1 MAARQ
6 ELTPRRGGEPD
17 VGAAVVSRAY
27 RNLATVA
34 LMLATAMQAGDAT
47 IVNVALPQLEHDLGG
62 GITLGAWVMTSYLC
76 AAAVMA
82 PLTGWLRRRY
92 GARVLFPGSI
102 GLFVLA
108 SLLCAL
114 SPSAAAII
122 SSRILQGVAGGL
134 IHPLGQA
141 ILLDLH
147 PRDRHARML
156 AIWGAVVMLGPVLGP
171 LLGGIITDHASWRW
185 VFVIN
190 LPLGLFTVWGM
201 RRALPR
207 AEELSKTAVDAWGVF
222 LLMASIGALQLCL
235 SRGVGRDWLHSPEI
249 LAEAGLTIGGF
260 AMLAAR
266 ARGSG
271 FTMLRTAVFK
281 DLNFAAAGFY
291 NFMTSAL
298 LFVAI
303 VFLPAL
309 GEGPLG
315 YDATLAGLTIMPRAI
330 LMMLAMLFAGRI
342 IGKLDYRAILGAGL
356 LLMAAGLLILSDLP
370 AADTVPWI
378 IIGSTIQA
386 IGGGLLFTSLSTL
399 AFSTLPGG
407 MRTDAAG
414 IYSLL
419 RQLGCASGIA
429 LMTAVLRMRIN
440 ADLLPLGGAAAGAD
454 AAAAATL
461 HAYGT
466 CFKLMALA
474 TVAVIP
480 GIFLFRRRRVV
491 AAVSD

>member
-1 MAARQ
+1 
-6 ELTPRRGGEPD
+6 
-17 VGAAVVSRAY
+17 
-27 RNLATVA
+27 
-34 LMLATAMQAGDAT
+34 
-47 IVNVALPQLEHDLGG
+47 G

-76 AAAVMA
+76 ATAVMA

-92 GARVLFPGSI
+92 GARALFPGSI

-114 SPSAAAII
+114 SPSVAAIL
-122 SSRILQGVAGGL
+122 SSRILQGIAGGL

-147 PRDRHARML
+147 PRERHGRML

-207 AEELSKTAVDAWGVF
+207 AEELSKTAVDAWGMF

-235 SRGVGRDWLHSPEI
+235 SRGVGRNWLHSPEL
-249 LAEAGLTIGGF
+249 LAEAALTVGGF
-260 AMLAAR
+260 GLLAAR
-266 ARGSG
+266 ARASG
-271 FTMLRTAVFK
+271 FTVLRIAVFK

-291 NFMTSAL
+291 NFMSSAL

-309 GEGPLG
+309 GQGPLG
-315 YDATLAGLTIMPRAI
+315 YDATFAGLTIMPRAI

-342 IGKLDYRAILGAGL
+342 IGKLDYRAILAGGL
-356 LLMAAGLLILSDLP
+356 LLMAVGLLMLSDLP
-370 AADTVPWI
+370 VADTAPWI

-386 IGGGLLFTSLSTL
+386 IGGGVLFTSLSTL
-399 AFSTLPGG
+399 AFSTLPAE

-419 RQLGCASGIA
+419 RQLGCATGVV
-429 LMTAVLRMRIN
+429 LMTGVLHHRIETN
-440 ADLLPLGGAAAGAD
+440 LLAAGAGSGANAGGAVAD
-454 AAAAATL
+454 MATL
-461 HAYGT
+461 RAYGT
-466 CFKLMALA
+466 CFKLMAIA
-474 TVAVIP
+474 AVVVIP
-480 GIFLFRRRRVV
+480 GILLFRQRRA
-491 AAVSD
+491 AAVAEG